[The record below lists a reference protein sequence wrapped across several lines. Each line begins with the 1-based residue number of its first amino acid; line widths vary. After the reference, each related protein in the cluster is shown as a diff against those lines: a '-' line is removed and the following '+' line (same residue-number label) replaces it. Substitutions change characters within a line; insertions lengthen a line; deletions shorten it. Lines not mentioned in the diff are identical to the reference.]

1 MYRFYLP
8 RVFRFCRLRAGFCCS
23 SASVFLRN
31 RISERFSN
39 HLRTIIMKRIIIGAA
54 VLVLVFA
61 AWMIWGSMRGEK
73 TVVSDD
79 GALSIA
85 IPEGALLRLTSGKS
99 GDSMFLRG

>member
-1 MYRFYLP
+1 
-8 RVFRFCRLRAGFCCS
+8 
-23 SASVFLRN
+23 
-31 RISERFSN
+31 
-39 HLRTIIMKRIIIGAA
+39 MKRIIIGAA

-99 GDSMFLRG
+99 GDSMFLRGRFLI